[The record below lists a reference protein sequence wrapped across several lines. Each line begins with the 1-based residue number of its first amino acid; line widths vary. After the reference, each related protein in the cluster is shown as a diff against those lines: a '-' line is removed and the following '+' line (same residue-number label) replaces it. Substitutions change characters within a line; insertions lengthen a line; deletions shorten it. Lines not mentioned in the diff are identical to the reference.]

1 MASISGGAVIT
12 YSSTSSFTVDA
23 SGSYDLDYPSSSILS
38 FGWTCVTISPSFGAK
53 CLPYFSDKSYSTL
66 NITQGNL
73 GVGQYVVSV
82 YVTNKLGRQ
91 ASSNVTLIIL
101 KGQIPQVWIAPPQA
115 KYNPTDKIILT
126 GTVGATV
133 GTAWAAWN
141 VSCILL
147 FILLRCRAVLSC
159 DDAAFDSGFHRS
171 DNISACSSSECV
183 CRRVDIYVFA
193 GSHLLAHVHRDRG
206 WLATPKWPS
215 P

>member
-141 VSCILL
+141 VSSSSLSSSGV
-147 FILLRCRAVLSC
+147 VLSSV
-159 DDAAFDSGFHRS
+159 AMTPLLSRIAIGQTIFQLAIRANVFVAGLTYTFLLGATYSRTYTGT
-171 DNISACSSSECV
+171 
-183 CRRVDIYVFA
+183 VD
-193 GSHLLAHVHRDRG
+193 G
-206 WLATPKWPS
+206 
-215 P
+215 